1 MANLK
6 LENKTALITG
16 ADSGIGK
23 AVALLFAKEGADI
36 AIIYYSD
43 DEDAE
48 KAKSEIESL
57 GRKASVYKGDIN
69 DYKFCE
75 ETTKKV
81 VEDFGGI
88 DILVNNAGVQFPS
101 KSIVDLEEENI
112 RTTFN
117 SNIIGMILLT
127 KLVFPHLKQGS
138 SIINTTSAVAY
149 QGHEELVD
157 YSATK
162 GAIVSFTRSLA
173 LQSKPKGIRVNA
185 VAPGPVATPLTKET
199 FGEEED
205 DPNKP
210 PFERNATPE
219 EVATSYVFLASE
231 DGAQITGQVLH
242 PNGGIVVYGW
252 QCFDNSFDTS
262 GNTRNILS
270 VFSRN
275 FHSGKVVGF
284 SCHLFLKHHLFNTGG
299 FHRILLFSYL
309 GEY

>member
-1 MANLK
+1 MGNLK
-6 LENKTALITG
+6 LENKSVLITG

-23 AVALLFAKEGADI
+23 AVALLYAKEGADI
-36 AIIYYSD
+36 AIIYHSD
-43 DEDAE
+43 EENA
-48 KAKSEIESL
+48 KKTKSEIESL
-57 GRKASVYKGDIN
+57 GRQASIFQGDVN

-75 ETTKKV
+75 EVTKKV
-81 VEDFGGI
+81 ASEFGGI
-88 DILVNNAGVQFPS
+88 DILVNNAGVQFPADN
-101 KSIVDLEEENI
+101 ILDLKEENI

-138 SIINTTSAVAY
+138 SIINTTSATAY
-149 QGHEELVD
+149 QGHEELLD

-205 DPNKP
+205 DLNKP

-219 EVATSYVFLASE
+219 EVAASYLFLASE
-231 DGAQITGQVLH
+231 DAAQITGQVLH
-242 PNGGIVVYGW
+242 PNGGLIVNG
-252 QCFDNSFDTS
+252 
-262 GNTRNILS
+262 
-270 VFSRN
+270 
-275 FHSGKVVGF
+275 
-284 SCHLFLKHHLFNTGG
+284 
-299 FHRILLFSYL
+299 
-309 GEY
+309 

>member
-48 KAKSEIESL
+48 QVKSEIENL
-57 GRKASVYKGDIN
+57 GRKASIYKGDVN

-75 ETTKKV
+75 ETTKKIV
-81 VEDFGGI
+81 SEFGGI
-88 DILVNNAGVQFPS
+88 DILVNNAGTQIPS
-101 KSIVDLEEENI
+101 DNIVDLEEENI

-149 QGHEELVD
+149 QGHEELLD

-219 EVATSYVFLASE
+219 EVATSYLFLASE

-242 PNGGIVVYGW
+242 PNGGIVVNG
-252 QCFDNSFDTS
+252 
-262 GNTRNILS
+262 
-270 VFSRN
+270 
-275 FHSGKVVGF
+275 
-284 SCHLFLKHHLFNTGG
+284 
-299 FHRILLFSYL
+299 
-309 GEY
+309 

>member
-1 MANLK
+1 MMANLK

-16 ADSGIGK
+16 AGSGIGK

-48 KAKSEIESL
+48 KAKSEIENL
-57 GRKASVYKGDIN
+57 GRKASIYKGDLN
-69 DYKFCE
+69 DYQFSE
-75 ETTKKV
+75 ETVQKV
-81 VEDFGGI
+81 VSEFGGI

-101 KSIVDLEEENI
+101 DNIVDLEEEKI

-117 SNIIGMILLT
+117 SNIIGTILLT
-127 KLVFPHLKQGS
+127 KLVFPYLKQGS

-149 QGHEELVD
+149 QGHEELLD

-173 LQSKPKGIRVNA
+173 LQAKPKGIRINA

-199 FGEEED
+199 FGEEEE

-219 EVATSYVFLASE
+219 EVATSYLFLASN
-231 DGAQITGQVLH
+231 DGAQVTGQVLH
-242 PNGGIVVYGW
+242 PNGGIVVNG
-252 QCFDNSFDTS
+252 
-262 GNTRNILS
+262 
-270 VFSRN
+270 
-275 FHSGKVVGF
+275 
-284 SCHLFLKHHLFNTGG
+284 
-299 FHRILLFSYL
+299 
-309 GEY
+309 